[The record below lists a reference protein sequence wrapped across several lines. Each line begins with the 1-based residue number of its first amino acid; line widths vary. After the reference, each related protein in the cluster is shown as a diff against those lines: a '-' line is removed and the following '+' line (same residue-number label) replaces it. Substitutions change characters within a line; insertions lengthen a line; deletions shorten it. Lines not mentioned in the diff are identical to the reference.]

1 MAELAESVGPHVV
14 YSILAKRTSSFNDTK
29 NEVEIKNNT
38 EVWAQVRTWGW
49 SIQSERARKN
59 ERETRE
65 SARVK

>member
-38 EVWAQVRTWGW
+38 EVEHKLEHEGDLFRVSEQEKMKEKLERVR
-49 SIQSERARKN
+49 A
-59 ERETRE
+59 
-65 SARVK
+65 